1 MTLKRNVSSDGGI
14 SSGAILTQAL
24 EKLSGKR
31 IAILVV
37 EEEFFGV
44 DERPDDVFVGHA
56 GWVLR
61 FCFAVLVGDC
71 RGDGLLTVQ
80 ILQGDLELVI
90 RWVAAECHEVEFV
103 DFFFVGATAV
113 FGPLRGCA
121 GVGGQFFLEVLR
133 IEQMKALR
141 KAGVLGSFAFA

>member
-1 MTLKRNVSSDGGI
+1 MSSDGGI
-14 SSGAILTQAL
+14 SSGAISMQAL

-31 IAILVV
+31 ERLVV

-56 GWVLR
+56 GWGLLR
-61 FCFAVLVGDC
+61 FCFAVLVGDGG
-71 RGDGLLTVQ
+71 GDGLLAVQ
-80 ILQGDLELVI
+80 ILQGDVELVV

-113 FGPLRGCA
+113 FGPLRGSA
-121 GVGGQFFLEVLR
+121 GVGGEFFLEVLR
-133 IEQMKALR
+133 IEQVKALR